1 MAGEHLQTMREA
13 HASFNRGDA
22 AWAERLATEDVEWG
36 TTATFPGMEP
46 VYHGAAGVAEWM
58 RVVLSAWQEFEVSLD
73 EVIGETDDAV
83 AIVERIWG
91 RGRGSGAEGEMNV
104 YAVYRFT
111 AEGKVATR
119 QAFTTREDALDA
131 L

>member
-1 MAGEHLQTMREA
+1 MADEHLKTMREA

-22 AWAERLATEDVEWG
+22 RWAESLAVDDVIWG
-36 TTATFPGMEP
+36 TTAAFPGMDP
-46 VYHGAAGVAEWM
+46 VYRGAAGVAEWM
-58 RVVLSAWQEFEVSLD
+58 RVVLSAWEEFKVSLD
-73 EVIGETDDAV
+73 EVLGETDDAL

-111 AEGKVATR
+111 GDGKVAER
-119 QAFTTREDALDA
+119 QAFTTREEALAA

>member
-1 MAGEHLQTMREA
+1 MAGEHLETMREA
-13 HASFNRGDA
+13 HASFNRGDP
-22 AWAERLATEDVEWG
+22 AWAERLATEDVEWV

-46 VYHGAAGVAEWM
+46 VYRGASGVAEWM
-58 RVVLSAWQEFEVSLD
+58 QVVLSAWEKFAVSLD
-73 EVIGETDDAV
+73 EVMGESDDAL

-91 RGRGSGAEGEMNV
+91 RGRGSGAEGEMKV

-111 AEGKVATR
+111 PEGNVAKR
-119 QAFTTREDALDA
+119 QAFTSREEALEN